1 MSPLAAVVEPLFCIS
16 SEAAYSLGLFC
27 IGNSIFWDTQTKWTK
42 CLVEKSIVDILLV
55 GEFLIVAWGY
65 NNFCVLFRYQ
75 LG

>member
-42 CLVEKSIVDILLV
+42 CLAEKSIVGILLEE
-55 GEFLIVAWGY
+55 EFLIG
-65 NNFCVLFRYQ
+65 CMGIQ
-75 LG
+75 